1 MKVIIV
7 GGGVIGTNLAQ
18 TLSHEGHEV
27 FLIEQ
32 NPAIAGHIDD
42 KLDSKVIIGLG
53 TNPEVLKA
61 ADIENADLVISVTAS
76 DETNLVISS
85 LAAFYGAK
93 KRIARVRDISLIKA
107 IKKFGSSRF
116 YVDEIINP
124 EDVAARSIVRAIESP
139 GAYEV
144 ADFAHGSI
152 YFRSFNISDK
162 SPLCNLKLDEL
173 SHQYFPWP
181 FLIAAIKRDRSVI
194 IPKGNTV
201 LLANDRIYCLLLP
214 TSAAEFLTFIDP
226 DIQKVRRVIIYGASY
241 IGYHVAKK
249 ISGKVKEV
257 VMIEDDPLRAE
268 KIAGD
273 LPDVLVI
280 SGSSSDAAILKEA
293 GIENADIFIALSD
306 DDHSNLIGAV
316 LAKKLGAKLTIITTK
331 HPDYMSIM
339 DNLAIDVVI
348 NPRYLATDQI
358 TRWVRGEGIT
368 AMTKLI
374 EIDAEVLELIPE
386 NNSPITRAP
395 LKDLELPKE
404 TLVGAVYRNNEAI
417 LAMGNLH
424 LQPGETTIVFCR
436 RKNERKLR
444 KMFKAIK

>member
-32 NPAIAGHIDD
+32 DPAIAAYIDD
-42 KLDSKVIIGLG
+42 KLDSKVLIGHG
-53 TNPEVLKA
+53 TDPEVLKA
-61 ADIENADLVISVTAS
+61 ADIENADLVISVTTS
-76 DETNLVISS
+76 DETNLVVSS

-93 KRIARVRDISLIKA
+93 KRIARVRDISLTKA
-107 IKKFGSSRF
+107 IKKSGMSRF
-116 YVDEIINP
+116 YVDEMINP
-124 EDVAARSIVRAIESP
+124 EEVAARTIVRAIESP
-139 GAYEV
+139 GANEV

-152 YFRSFNISDK
+152 YFRSFDISEN

-181 FLIAAIKRDRSVI
+181 FLIAAIKREHSII
-194 IPKGNTV
+194 IPKGNTI
-201 LLANDRIYCLLLP
+201 LLQNDRIYCLLLP
-214 TSAAEFLTFIDP
+214 TSAAEFLTFINP
-226 DIQKVRRVIIYGASY
+226 DVQKVRKVIIYGASY
-241 IGYHVAKK
+241 IGLNVGKK
-249 ISGKVKEV
+249 LSGKVKE
-257 VMIEDDPLRAE
+257 IILLEENKAKAE
-268 KIAGD
+268 KSAGD
-273 LPDVLVI
+273 LSDVLVI
-280 SGSSSDAAILKEA
+280 SGSPSDASILKEA
-293 GIENADIFIALSD
+293 GVENADAFIAVSD
-306 DDHSNLIGAV
+306 DDHSNLISAV
-316 LAKKLGAKLTIITTK
+316 LAKKLGAKLSIITTK
-331 HPDYMSIM
+331 HPDFMSIM

-386 NNSPITRAP
+386 ENSPITCKA

-417 LAMGNLH
+417 LATGNLQ
-424 LQPGETTIVFCR
+424 LRSGEATIVFCR

-444 KMFKAIK
+444 KMFKTKK